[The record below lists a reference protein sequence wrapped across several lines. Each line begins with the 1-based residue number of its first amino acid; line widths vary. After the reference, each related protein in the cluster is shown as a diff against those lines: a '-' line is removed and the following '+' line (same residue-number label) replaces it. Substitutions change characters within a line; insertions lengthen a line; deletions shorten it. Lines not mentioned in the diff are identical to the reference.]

1 MEDVLSS
8 VAGNRMVQLK
18 LQIQDLKKLLKTQDD
33 PDKIAELKKL
43 ISEKQT
49 YYNIL
54 EDRRR
59 LSGF

>member
-18 LQIQDLKKLLKTQDD
+18 MEIRDLRQLLKAQDD
-33 PDKIAELKKL
+33 PEKIAELKKL